1 MMIYNPEKV
10 KLSREVQPW
19 LRIDLETLNMVLS
32 EDAPEDIKEKYKK
45 MMELSAKEIRLC

>member
-10 KLSREVQPW
+10 KLIRGVQPW
-19 LRIDLETLNMVLS
+19 FRVAPETYYMVLA

-45 MMELSAKEIRLC
+45 IQEI